1 MSDTVLNQTVQPW
14 IKRSLFLL
22 PAILCNFYV
31 TLPAKLDK
39 IITGNSFHID
49 NNYVWTSLFP
59 LVSNKLQKLLKK
71 SCFWK
76 FNTLC
81 RIWSTIKSNLS
92 LINLQKDQPL
102 WEFLFCPWW
111 YCCYRNKINSF
122 VTSRM
127 QPCLSYS
134 SWMKKIKKLHLSFSV
149 NSETSSS
156 LSGTKMS
163 LVHNQKVWP

>member
-1 MSDTVLNQTVQPW
+1 MSDTVLNQTVQPR

-22 PAILCNFYV
+22 PASLCNFYV
-31 TLPAKLDK
+31 TLPAKLDN
-39 IITGNSFHID
+39 IITGNSSQID
-49 NNYVWTSLFP
+49 NNYVWTSFFSLWSP
-59 LVSNKLQKLLKK
+59 INYKNWKK

-81 RIWSTIKSNLS
+81 RIWSMIKSNLS
-92 LINLQKDQPL
+92 LINLQKDQL
-102 WEFLFCPWW
+102 LQVFLFCPWW
-111 YCCYRNKINSF
+111 YCRYRNIINSL

-127 QPCLSYS
+127 QPRLSYS

-156 LSGTKMS
+156 LSQMS
-163 LVHNQKVWP
+163 LVHDQKVWP